1 MNNGVWVVGWYFRC
15 RVVGKRKG
23 SSRAT
28 LVRVKAKRASEEL
41 LHSISS
47 LGSSVVPLP
56 RSLRSSLA
64 RPLLGQ
70 GEVNARTGDKQNS
83 ISPELSIL
91 LRPVLPRGLCRRVLL
106 PGLCL
111 EGFLLCPVSPTS

>member
-28 LVRVKAKRASEEL
+28 LVRVKAKRASEEV

-83 ISPELSIL
+83 ISPELSL
-91 LRPVLPRGLCRRVLL
+91 SPLPVLTRGLCGRGVCMGFSRRVFVL
-106 PGLCL
+106 
-111 EGFLLCPVSPTS
+111 